1 MSYGTVLGFVTSTVP
16 SPSPHPASVSPL
28 SPPSLPPLSPSLPL
42 CLPPSPSVSP
52 YVPSPVFPERIFIW
66 RYRDFTS
73 LGSQSFP
80 PSKPFPSD
88 NVVKICTVSLMFLLH
103 IVCKCSMYLKSMLKS
118 AHKVRPT
125 KTSKIPAS
133 SQTGLSAPVCLFVSL
148 CVSVPRLK
156 SSSSPNIG

>member
-1 MSYGTVLGFVTSTVP
+1 MDCQTPMVVLKLRPDGRGRKRLCRTKLCLVLSLAL
-16 SPSPHPASVSPL
+16 SPPPPPHPASLPPFPSF
-28 SPPSLPPLSPSLPL
+28 PPSPSPSLPL

-52 YVPSPVFPERIFIW
+52 YVPSPIFPERIFIW

-125 KTSKIPAS
+125 
-133 SQTGLSAPVCLFVSL
+133 
-148 CVSVPRLK
+148 
-156 SSSSPNIG
+156 